1 MSKSIE
7 SIEGIGPKYGAK
19 LRKIGCSSPS
29 KLLQD
34 GATRKGRREIA
45 KNAGISESIVLRCV
59 NMADLFR
66 IKGVASQYAEL
77 LEAAG
82 VDTVKELRN
91 RNPKNLHKAM
101 LETNSRKRKRLVR
114 QPPSEKMVTNWV
126 AQAKKLKPSIS
137 Y

>member
-19 LRKIGCSSPS
+19 LRKIGCSSPA
-29 KLLQD
+29 KLLRD
-34 GATRKGRREIA
+34 GATRKGRKQIA
-45 KNAGISESIVLRCV
+45 SKAKISEAIVLRCV

-82 VDTVKELRN
+82 VDTVKELRH
-91 RNPKNLHKAM
+91 RKAKNLRQAM
-101 LETNSRKRKRLVR
+101 QTTNAKRKRMIVR
-114 QPPSEKMVTNWV
+114 QLPTEKMVANWIT
-126 AQAKKLKPSIS
+126 QAKKLKPIVS

>member
-7 SIEGIGPKYGAK
+7 SIEGIGPKFGSK
-19 LRKIGCSSPS
+19 LREIGCSSPA

-34 GATRKGRREIA
+34 GATRKGRKQIA
-45 KNAGISESIVLRCV
+45 KDAGISDSIVLRCV

-82 VDTVKELRN
+82 VDTVKELRH
-91 RNPKNLHKAM
+91 RNATNLHQAM
-101 LETNSRKRKRLVR
+101 HNANSKKKNRLVR
-114 QPPSEKMVTNWV
+114 QLPSEKMISNWIS
-126 AQAKKLKPSIS
+126 QAKKLKPVVT